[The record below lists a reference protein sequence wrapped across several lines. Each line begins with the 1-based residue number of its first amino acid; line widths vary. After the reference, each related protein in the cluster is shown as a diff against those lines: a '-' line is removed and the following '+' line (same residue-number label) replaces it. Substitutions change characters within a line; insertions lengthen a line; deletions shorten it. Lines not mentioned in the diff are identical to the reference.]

1 MATYYMELPDKEYI
15 TIQIAYDYIKR
26 NFPYLTKGFRMAEE
40 LIDDFRTYPEAV
52 FHWGSEG
59 IFLGWGTTNGC
70 TRKIPFPDTD
80 NIILGEIEYEK
91 SCL

>member
-1 MATYYMELPDKEYI
+1 MCRYYMELPSSDYV

-40 LIDDFRTYPEAV
+40 LIDNFRTYPEAV
-52 FHWGSEG
+52 FYWYSDES
-59 IFLGWGTTNGC
+59 FLGWGIKRGGT
-70 TRKIPFPDTD
+70 KIPFPDID
-80 NIILGEIEYEK
+80 CIVLGEIEYEE